1 MKYLL
6 FSLGL
11 LVVGCVPTFQMRPDS
26 TITQNLH
33 LFSFYPEYGTDYE
46 VESIAHHYMTQ
57 ENDTDAFGHILADFD
72 NVEVSVFVYIGAD
85 GLYWY
90 KMNPKTG
97 EECKVYL
104 TQEQRNH
111 VWSFN

>member
-1 MKYLL
+1 MKPLIFL
-6 FSLGL
+6 FGL
-11 LVVGCVPTFQMRPDS
+11 LYIGCVPTFQIRPDPS
-26 TITQNLH
+26 IRENLH
-33 LFSFYPEYGTDYE
+33 LFSFYLEYGTDYE

-57 ENDTDAFGHILADFD
+57 ENDTDAFGHILADFS
-72 NVEVSVFVYIGAD
+72 NVEVSIFVYVGAS

-90 KMNPKTG
+90 KMNPETG
-97 EECKVYL
+97 AEYTVYL